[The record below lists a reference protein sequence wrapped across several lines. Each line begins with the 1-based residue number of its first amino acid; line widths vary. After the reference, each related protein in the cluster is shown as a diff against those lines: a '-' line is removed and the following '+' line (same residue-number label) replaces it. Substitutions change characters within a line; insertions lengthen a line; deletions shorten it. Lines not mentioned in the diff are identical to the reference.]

1 MQKKIISMALSEKS
15 IEKLNGIME
24 GITDNRSSMGEL
36 LIHMVDTYFDKD
48 QIEIEYDM
56 YSFSDGRVSKL

>member
-1 MQKKIISMALSEKS
+1 MQKKTINTTLPEKS

-24 GITDNRSSMGEL
+24 GITDNRSSMVEL

>member
-24 GITDNRSSMGEL
+24 GITDNRSSMVEL